1 MLTGHDLNLSGFFP
15 PLKLCVDLSSQV
27 YFDMRIGDE
36 DIGRIVIGV
45 FGKTV
50 PKTVDNFV
58 ALATG
63 EVRKSGTFADTLERG
78 ELTDA
83 L

>member
-1 MLTGHDLNLSGFFP
+1 
-15 PLKLCVDLSSQV
+15 
-27 YFDMRIGDE
+27 MRIGDE
-36 DIGRIVIGV
+36 DVGRIVIGV

-63 EVRKSGTFADTLERG
+63 EVRQSIPKEGYP
-78 ELTDA
+78 A
-83 L
+83 LWTWQSASLHNQL

>member
-1 MLTGHDLNLSGFFP
+1 MFF
-15 PLKLCVDLSSQV
+15 DI
-27 YFDMRIGDE
+27 RIGDE
-36 DIGRIVIGV
+36 DVGRVVIGV

-63 EVRKSGTFADTLERG
+63 EVRQPACNDDECFFVFFLGILG
-78 ELTDA
+78 EISHIVNF
-83 L
+83 

>member
-1 MLTGHDLNLSGFFP
+1 MKFFVAVTIIVGSLIFLGFP
-15 PLKLCVDLSSQV
+15 NGSSADEKKKGPKVTAKV
-27 YFDMRIGDE
+27 YFDIRIGDE
-36 DIGRIVIGV
+36 DVGRVVIGV

-63 EVRKSGTFADTLERG
+63 E
-78 ELTDA
+78 
-83 L
+83 

>member
-1 MLTGHDLNLSGFFP
+1 
-15 PLKLCVDLSSQV
+15 
-27 YFDMRIGDE
+27 MRIGDE
-36 DIGRIVIGV
+36 DVGRVVIGV

-63 EVRKSGTFADTLERG
+63 EVRTSKSCFTVCHPSHIVYPVYSSLRFVGPRKHQIREQT
-78 ELTDA
+78 
-83 L
+83 